1 MSDNP
6 YIALI
11 AGGAGA
17 LGRATVQAMHAAG
30 WQVVVLDRMAPEA
43 LPANVHFEACNAGST
58 DDCLSAVRRVVDRYG
73 AVHALAQLVG
83 GYSDGQTIAGGRD
96 TDIQAML
103 ELNFYTTL
111 HLLRAVLPAMQ
122 AARYGRIV
130 TVGSKGAEQPWP
142 GITGYSVAKAA
153 VMNLTQ
159 VAAAEGAEYGISA
172 NCVLPSIIDTP
183 ANRAAMPGAQYGKWV
198 AASELAATITHL
210 CSPQAG
216 SISGQ
221 WIRVYARS

>member
-1 MSDNP
+1 MSENP
-6 YIALI
+6 YIALV

-17 LGRATVQAMHAAG
+17 LGRATVQSMHAAG
-30 WQVVVLDRMAPEA
+30 WQVVVLDRIVPES
-43 LPANVHFEACNAGST
+43 LPAGVHFEVCNAGSAE
-58 DDCLSAVRRVVDRYG
+58 DCLIAIRRVVDRFG

-96 TDIQAML
+96 ADIQMML
-103 ELNFYTTL
+103 DLNFYTTL

-122 AARYGRIV
+122 AAGYGRIV

-159 VAAAEGAEYGISA
+159 VAAAEGAEHGVTA

-183 ANRAAMPGAQYGKWV
+183 ANRAAMPGAQYSKWV
-198 AASELAATITHL
+198 AASELAATILHL

-221 WIRVYARS
+221 WIRVYGRS